1 MIYALD
7 TNIVSYILKKDEKV
21 TGRLKAAIDSGNYIV
36 IPPIV
41 YYEVRRSLLASG
53 AAAKAAAFEA
63 IFADLRIDDI
73 DRDTLEMAAA
83 EYARLRKFGV
93 SVGDADLFIA
103 EYCVKNG
110 YTLVTNNTK
119 HFEVIENLKY
129 TNWVE

>member
-7 TNIVSYILKKDEKV
+7 TNIVSYILKKDESV
-21 TGRLKAAIDSGNYIV
+21 VGRLKAEIDEGNYIV

-41 YYEVRRSLLASG
+41 YYEVRRGLLASG
-53 AAAKAAAFEA
+53 AVTKAAAFEVF
-63 IFADLRIDDI
+63 FADLSIDDI
-73 DRDTLEMAAA
+73 DRDTLEMAAV
-83 EYARLRKFGV
+83 EYARLRKLGV